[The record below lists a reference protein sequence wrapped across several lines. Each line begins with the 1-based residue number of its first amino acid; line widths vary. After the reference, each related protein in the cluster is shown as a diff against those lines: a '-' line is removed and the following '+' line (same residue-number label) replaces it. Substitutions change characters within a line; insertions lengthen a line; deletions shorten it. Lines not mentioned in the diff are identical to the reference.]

1 MSFNAANP
9 ASSPDAA
16 SGAPSAGLS
25 PFEAEVVAL
34 FVDFMQ
40 LLGLPKSYGELYGLL
55 YASPEALTFA
65 QIEQKLDLSKGS
77 ISQGLRALR
86 ELGAVSAQ
94 AAPNGVAARE
104 VFAPQTELRRLV
116 SVLLQDR
123 LVPYLRAGEQRLAAI
138 DAALAGQ
145 DGGVHDKHSAAKLLR
160 NRAEKLRGWQKRSS
174 AVLPLIAK
182 LLR

>member
-1 MSFNAANP
+1 MSSHAANLP
-9 ASSPDAA
+9 SSPDAA
-16 SGAPSAGLS
+16 SGASSAGLS

-55 YASPEALTFA
+55 YASPEALSFA

-86 ELGAVSAQ
+86 ELGAVSAL
-94 AAPNGVAARE
+94 AAPNGMAARE
-104 VFAPQTELRRLV
+104 VFVPQTELRRLV

-123 LVPYLRAGEQRLAAI
+123 LVPYLHAGEQRLAAI

-145 DGGVHDKHSAAKLLR
+145 GGDVADKHSASKLLR
-160 NRAEKLRGWQKRSS
+160 NRAEKLRSWQKRSS

>member
-1 MSFNAANP
+1 MSSHAANP
-9 ASSPDAA
+9 DSSEDPFSRGASV
-16 SGAPSAGLS
+16 GLS
-25 PFEAEVVAL
+25 AFEAEVVAL

-40 LLGLPKSYGELYGLL
+40 LIGMPKSYGELYGLL
-55 YASPEALTFA
+55 YASPEALTFT

-86 ELGAVSAQ
+86 ELGAVTAQ

-104 VFAPQTELRRLV
+104 VFLPQTELRRLV

-138 DAALAGQ
+138 DAALGGQ
-145 DGGVHDKHSAAKLLR
+145 GSDVEDKASPGKLLR
-160 NRAEKLRGWQKRSS
+160 TRAEKLRSWQKRSS

-182 LLR
+182 FLR